1 MIFSSFSSKTG
12 FMNPCIAAKKNG
24 HDPLGCVRMAF
35 LSGVRCAPAFF
46 ERCGRFAKNCV
57 CSRLHSPQRLTRLC
71 GCCDEPH
78 FCFCKNGFHES
89 LYHSQK
95 KRTRPVRVCPYDFLS
110 GVRCAPAFFERC
122 GRFTKNCVCSRLH
135 SPQRL
140 TLLCGCCD
148 EPHFCFRKNGFHES
162 LYRNKKR
169 TRPVRVCPYIFV
181 QGYGAFRKTS
191 TADAVAR
198 SFLLTPDFAVGKS
211 SFFRRFDEPHFCF
224 RKNGFHESLYHS
236 QKKRTRPA
244 RVCPFLAAIQGFEPR
259 QAESEAAVLP
269 LHYIAIPRLYIK
281 PLYYTTFRKFV
292 KGDKC

>member
-1 MIFSSFSSKTG
+1 
-12 FMNPCIAAKKNG
+12 MNPCITTKKNG
-24 HDPLGCVRMAF
+24 HDPLGCVRM
-35 LSGVRCAPAFF
+35 
-46 ERCGRFAKNCV
+46 
-57 CSRLHSPQRLTRLC
+57 T
-71 GCCDEPH
+71 
-78 FCFCKNGFHES
+78 FC
-89 LYHSQK
+89 
-95 KRTRPVRVCPYDFLS
+95 
-110 GVRCAPAFFERC
+110 
-122 GRFTKNCVCSRLH
+122 
-135 SPQRL
+135 
-140 TLLCGCCD
+140 
-148 EPHFCFRKNGFHES
+148 
-162 LYRNKKR
+162 
-169 TRPVRVCPYIFV
+169 

>member
-1 MIFSSFSSKTG
+1 MC
-12 FMNPCIAAKKNG
+12 PY
-24 HDPLGCVRMAF
+24 DF

-78 FCFCKNGFHES
+78 FCFRKNGFHES

-122 GRFTKNCVCSRLH
+122 GRFAKNCVCSRLH

-140 TLLCGCCD
+140 TRLCGCC
-148 EPHFCFRKNGFHES
+148 
-162 LYRNKKR
+162 
-169 TRPVRVCPYIFV
+169 
-181 QGYGAFRKTS
+181 
-191 TADAVAR
+191 
-198 SFLLTPDFAVGKS
+198 
-211 SFFRRFDEPHFCF
+211 DEPHFCF

-236 QKKRTRPA
+236 QKKRTRPV